1 MELNGLLVK
10 FRGPSEPNS
19 AATPLPSFVLL
30 HGYGSNEDDLF
41 AFERLFPSNSA
52 VFSLRA
58 PLSLVQGGRAW
69 FSIDFERPRS
79 EWSNQEEAEQS
90 IIQLLG
96 ALDCLSRM
104 KSDTEVDRRTP
115 FGTPHPT
122 SSAKQLAATRN
133 QGMFLDADTKV
144 LESEK

>member
-96 ALDCLSRM
+96 ALDAL
-104 KSDTEVDRRTP
+104 P
-115 FGTPHPT
+115 
-122 SSAKQLAATRN
+122 AAA
-133 QGMFLDADTKV
+133 GCA
-144 LESEK
+144 